1 MTRLLSD
8 AKVLVACVM
17 FLLFVSGE
25 RQRERERERE
35 GGREGKAEPVR
46 FKRLRTMN
54 E

>member
-25 RQRERERERE
+25 RERERE
-35 GGREGKAEPVR
+35 GG
-46 FKRLRTMN
+46 KRSQFDSKDYD